1 VAQVIG
7 QRVEQMLARMSL
19 EQKIGQVML
28 IGLDP
33 AETGGSPTEMTPHM
47 AGLLAG
53 LHVGGL
59 VLFERNV
66 GAPGEL
72 AQLTAAAQ
80 AAVTDGGDP
89 PLIISIDQEGG
100 RVTRLRQARG
110 YTEWPSPMALGAT
123 GDPENARLVAEA
135 LGRELL
141 AEGINMDLAPVL
153 DVNSNPRN
161 PVIGTRSF
169 GSDPRRVAAF
179 GVAFIGGL
187 QDVGVMAVGKHF
199 PGHGDT
205 GIDSHV
211 SLPVVAH
218 DRGRLEAVEFL
229 PFRAAI
235 EAGVAGIMSAHV
247 TFPAVDPTPGL
258 PATLSQKVMTG
269 LLRDEM
275 GYEGLLLTDSLE
287 MGALAQSGYPVP
299 AAAVA
304 SLAAGADL
312 LCISHGFTVHR
323 QVHAALVQ
331 AVGQGEIPMARL
343 DAAVR
348 RVLQAKDQYGLL
360 AGSGPVTWARGQGP
374 AGVGGDEA
382 ASLSRRVAE
391 QAITVLRDRER
402 LLPLGSRAG
411 NRPLLVV
418 ELASRGDFVSGALRP
433 VVADHLVRALQAEGL
448 VLPEDID
455 DENMGEV
462 LRQARGKT
470 VILAV
475 ANVVRHPTEVDL
487 VEALV
492 GAHVPLVVITTAGLY
507 DFAAMDRAGACIAT
521 YGSNP
526 PVLDALAGVLLGNIE
541 AGGHLPVELS

>member
-1 VAQVIG
+1 MAQLN
-7 QRVEQMLARMSL
+7 EQKFERMLARMSL

-33 AETGGSPTEMTPHM
+33 AETGAPATEMTSQM
-47 AGLLAG
+47 AGLLAE
-53 LHVGGL
+53 LHIGGL

-80 AAVTDGGDP
+80 ASVTGGGDL

-123 GDPENARLVAEA
+123 GELENARLVAAA

-141 AEGINMDLAPVL
+141 AVGINMDLAPVL

-169 GSDPRRVAAF
+169 GSDPQRVAAF
-179 GVAFIGGL
+179 GVAFIQGL

-205 GIDSHV
+205 GTDSHV

-218 DRGRLEAVEFL
+218 DRSRLEAVEFL

-235 EAGVAGIMSAHV
+235 EAGIAGIMSAHV
-247 TFPAVDPTPGL
+247 TFPAVDPAPGL
-258 PATLSQKVMTG
+258 PATLSRKVMTG

-275 GYEGLLLTDSLE
+275 GYDGLLLTDSLE
-287 MGALAQSGYPVP
+287 MGALARSGYPVP

-331 AVGQGEIPMARL
+331 AIERGEIPMARL

-348 RVLQAKDQYGLL
+348 RILKAKDQYGLL
-360 AGSGPVTWARGQGP
+360 DGSGRVAQAGGQGP
-374 AGVGGDEA
+374 AGVGGHEA
-382 ASLSRRVAE
+382 ASLSRRVSE
-391 QAITVLRDRER
+391 QAITVLRDRDR
-402 LLPLGSRAG
+402 LLPLAG
-411 NRPLLVV
+411 KGGDRPLLVV
-418 ELASRGDFVSGALRP
+418 ELASRGDFVSGTLKP
-433 VVADHLVRALQAEGL
+433 VVADHLVRVLQAEGL
-448 VLPEDID
+448 VLPEDIG

-475 ANVVRHPTEVDL
+475 ANVARHPTEVDL

-492 GAHVPLVVITTAGLY
+492 EAQVPLVVITTAAPY

-526 PVLDALAGVLLGNIE
+526 PVLEALAAVLLGEVE
-541 AGGHLPVELS
+541 AEGRLPVQLS

>member
-1 VAQVIG
+1 M
-7 QRVEQMLARMSL
+7 VERMLARMSL

-33 AETGGSPTEMTPHM
+33 AEDGAQSAEMTPQM
-47 AGLLAG
+47 AGLLAE
-53 LHVGGL
+53 LHAGGL

-66 GAPGEL
+66 GTPGEL
-72 AQLTAAAQ
+72 ARLTTAAQ
-80 AAVTDGGDP
+80 AAVTEGGDP

-141 AEGINMDLAPVL
+141 AVGINMDLAPVL

-161 PVIGTRSF
+161 PIIGTRSF
-169 GSDPRRVAAF
+169 GSDPQRVAAC
-179 GVAFIGGL
+179 GVAFIQGL

-211 SLPVVAH
+211 SLSAVTH
-218 DRGRLEAVEFL
+218 DRRRLEAVEFL

-235 EAGVAGIMSAHV
+235 AAGVAGIMSAHV

-258 PATLSQKVMTG
+258 PATLSARVMTV

-275 GYEGLLLTDSLE
+275 GYGGLLLTDSLE
-287 MGALAQSGYPVP
+287 MGALAQSGYSVP

-323 QVHAALVQ
+323 QAHAAMMR
-331 AVGQGEIPMARL
+331 AIERGEIPMARL

-348 RVLQAKDQYGLL
+348 RILDAKVQYGVLDGSSRVPR
-360 AGSGPVTWARGQGP
+360 AGGLDL
-374 AGVGGDEA
+374 AGVGGYEA
-382 ASLSRRVAE
+382 TSLSRRVAE
-391 QAITVLRDRER
+391 QAITVLRDRDR
-402 LLPLGSRAG
+402 LLPLADRGH
-411 NRPLLVV
+411 NLPLLVV
-418 ELASRGDFVSGALRP
+418 ELVSRGDFASGALRP
-433 VVADHLVRALQAEGL
+433 VVADHLTEVLQAEGL
-448 VLPEDID
+448 VLPADVD
-455 DENMGEV
+455 DENIQDV
-462 LRQARGKT
+462 LHQASGKT

-475 ANVVRHPTEVDL
+475 ADVARHPAQANL
-487 VEALV
+487 LKALV
-492 GAHVPLVVITTAGLY
+492 DAHVSLVVITIAAPY
-507 DFAAMDRAGACIAT
+507 DFVAMELAGTCIAT

-526 PVLDALAGVLLGNIE
+526 PVLDALAGVLLGNVE
-541 AGGHLPVELS
+541 AGGHLPVELA

>member
-1 VAQVIG
+1 MEQFSG
-7 QRVEQMLARMSL
+7 LRVERVLARMSL

-33 AETGGSPTEMTPHM
+33 AETGARSTEMTPQM
-47 AGLLAG
+47 AGLLAE

-72 AQLTAAAQ
+72 ARLNAAAQ

-110 YTEWPSPMALGAT
+110 YTEWPSHMALGAT
-123 GDPENARLVAEA
+123 GDPENARLMAAA

-141 AEGINMDLAPVL
+141 AVGINMDLAPVL

-169 GSDPRRVAAF
+169 GSDPQRVAAF
-179 GVAFIGGL
+179 GVAFIAGL
-187 QDVGVMAVGKHF
+187 QDTGVMAVGKHF

-205 GIDSHV
+205 GTDSHV

-218 DRGRLEAVEFL
+218 DRSRLEAVEFL

-235 EAGVAGIMSAHV
+235 EAGIAGIMSAHV
-247 TFPAVDPTPGL
+247 TFPAVDPAPGL
-258 PATLSQKVMTG
+258 PATLSRKVMTG

-275 GYEGLLLTDSLE
+275 GYDGLLLTDSLE
-287 MGALAQSGYPVP
+287 MGALARSGYPVP

-331 AVGQGEIPMARL
+331 AIERGEIPMARL

-348 RVLQAKDQYGLL
+348 RILKAKDQYGLL
-360 AGSGPVTWARGQGP
+360 DGSGRVAQAGGQGP
-374 AGVGGDEA
+374 AGVGGHEA
-382 ASLSRRVAE
+382 ASLSRRVSE
-391 QAITVLRDRER
+391 QAITVLRDRDR
-402 LLPLGSRAG
+402 LLPLAG
-411 NRPLLVV
+411 KGGDRPLLVV
-418 ELASRGDFVSGALRP
+418 ELASRGDFVSGTLKP
-433 VVADHLVRALQAEGL
+433 VVADHLVRVLQAEGL
-448 VLPEDID
+448 VLPEDIG

-475 ANVVRHPTEVDL
+475 ANVARHPTEVDL

-492 GAHVPLVVITTAGLY
+492 EAQVPLVVITTAAPY

-526 PVLDALAGVLLGNIE
+526 PVLEALAAVLLGEVE
-541 AGGHLPVELS
+541 AEGRLPVQLS